1 MRIGLDL
8 DNTLISYDDVF
19 LLAARAKKL
28 IPNGWEGNKTE
39 IKEFLRS
46 GQNGEEV
53 WKTLQGQVYSRWIEQ
68 AVLVPGV
75 SWFLYRCRAR
85 EVLVYIVSH
94 KTKYGHNDPERMPLR
109 DVALSWMREKG
120 FFDADVFGLRPEN
133 IYFESTRES
142 KVRRI
147 EGLACTHFVDDLPE
161 VFAEPEFPCDIKK
174 ILYAPWHGYPDL
186 PSDVTRYSNWY
197 EIAEVILGPEK
208 DGDLL
213 NVAKM
218 ITDDPT
224 LESCR
229 LAGSGGNSQVYRAD
243 NSKGNVVALKR
254 YPISHTDKRDRL
266 GTELVGSRFLHRHGI
281 DIVPRAI
288 KTSRSTNITVF
299 EWIYGEPVKT
309 PREEDLSQA
318 ILFIEKVNK
327 AKHLEGASSIKLAS
341 EACISGKEL
350 FNQIDNRRCQL
361 RTMSDQLPDLQILLD
376 QVIDP
381 LWDRLRTE
389 IQARWPPDVEFD
401 KQLEPE
407 YQTLSPS
414 DFGFHNA
421 LREKSGRL
429 RFLDL
434 EYFGWDDP
442 VKLTSDFLWHPGI
455 SLREEQKTVWVN
467 AMTVIFANDYNFV
480 SRLNLLYPCYGLRW
494 ALIVLNVF
502 LEMGHLERQNLKYQ
516 HVQLHKS
523 CELCDRVIDW
533 VDSKQKFS

>member
-1 MRIGLDL
+1 
-8 DNTLISYDDVF
+8 
-19 LLAARAKKL
+19 
-28 IPNGWEGNKTE
+28 
-39 IKEFLRS
+39 
-46 GQNGEEV
+46 
-53 WKTLQGQVYSRWIEQ
+53 
-68 AVLVPGV
+68 
-75 SWFLYRCRAR
+75 
-85 EVLVYIVSH
+85 
-94 KTKYGHNDPERMPLR
+94 
-109 DVALSWMREKG
+109 
-120 FFDADVFGLRPEN
+120 
-133 IYFESTRES
+133 
-142 KVRRI
+142 
-147 EGLACTHFVDDLPE
+147 
-161 VFAEPEFPCDIKK
+161 
-174 ILYAPWHGYPDL
+174 
-186 PSDVTRYSNWY
+186 
-197 EIAEVILGPEK
+197 
-208 DGDLL
+208 
-213 NVAKM
+213 
-218 ITDDPT
+218 
-224 LESCR
+224 
-229 LAGSGGNSQVYRAD
+229 
-243 NSKGNVVALKR
+243 
-254 YPISHTDKRDRL
+254 

-523 CELCDRVIDW
+523 CELCDRVI
-533 VDSKQKFS
+533 